1 MFLFF
6 FHFSRW
12 IGTRRHRSDREI
24 SQDKRRRLPA
34 SLRTLI
40 KTPVYS
46 EDHLLYRFWSSL
58 QFISSMSTIA
68 WSFIVP
74 VNLER
79 SRHSEEIRL
88 FESLL
93 SPEHNKHF
101 VLVKQNRSFLE
112 NIFLFITEQTDT
124 WRIRQFPLWQLS
136 DKQTS
141 IWWCFC
147 FSLGI
152 ISMIVYVRIF
162 SFDSNRK
169 PSLVPVLISR
179 HAIFR

>member
-1 MFLFF
+1 MFRFF
-6 FHFSRW
+6 FPRW
-12 IGTRRHRSDREI
+12 IGTRRHRSDRGI
-24 SQDKRRRLPA
+24 SQDKRRRVLA

-40 KTPVYS
+40 NTPICC
-46 EDHLLYRFWSSL
+46 DDRFWSSR
-58 QFISSMSTIA
+58 QFIFRTSTIA
-68 WSFIVP
+68 WSFMLL
-74 VNLER
+74 VNLEQ

-88 FESLL
+88 SGSLL
-93 SPEHNKHF
+93 SPEHNKHV
-101 VLVKQNRSFLE
+101 VLVKQNPFFLE

-124 WRIRQFPLWQLS
+124 WRIRKFPLWPLS

-152 ISMIVYVRIF
+152 ISMIVYARIF